1 MSRSKHID
9 LQVGDL
15 VEPNWA
21 YLRIKPYQTLM
32 IVLSIEESAHKDFIR
47 AFSPHNQG
55 KEYKHVTV
63 YDVINNRTITS
74 LIIVNK
80 GWKNCEYKKVE

>member
-32 IVLSIEESAHKDFIR
+32 IVLSIEESSHKDFIR
-47 AFSPHNQG
+47 AYSVVG

-63 YDVINNRTITS
+63 YDIINNRTITS